1 ERLADEA
8 DVDLTDLFQVLV
20 DRYKRPLD
28 LNRAKVDDLAGL
40 ELLSDLQVGA
50 LLVHIQ
56 RFGPLQSIY
65 ELQTI
70 DGFDRSSIE
79 LIRPFVTVNSEPD
92 LTRTSLKEIFKN
104 GDHELYVRSV
114 YGLEKRKGFL
124 WENGGLGRD
133 YYDPDGDP
141 LPDYEDPQVL
151 DSLRNN
157 NKLYLGPSWKLYT
170 RYRFRY
176 RRNISFGI
184 TAEKDEGEEFFQGT
198 QPNGFDFYSAHL
210 FLRDLGPVKAVALG
224 DFQAQFG
231 QGLTYW
237 SGLAFAAKSSFTMNI
252 KRNAQGL
259 SPYSS
264 VNENL
269 FLRGGG
275 ATIGLG
281 KYWEV
286 TAFYSD
292 RRVDGNVVAT
302 DTLESGIEAE
312 AFTSFQEDGF
322 HRTFN
327 ELRKKDAVR
336 ERSFGGHVRY
346 VRRSFSIGATGVHAA
361 FDTELTRRLQPYSQ
375 FEFNGRDFTNIGVD
389 WNAVYRNFTWFGE
402 VARTANGGTAWL
414 SGLLI
419 APDKRVSLSILYR
432 DYARDFFDLFSVG
445 FSEGGRAVNEKGL
458 YTGIEIRANRQWTIN
473 AYFDQWRFPWLR
485 YQTDAPSKGHE
496 FLGQVT
502 WRPAKRFELYAR
514 YRFQQRER
522 NSRNTVEGIDP
533 LVDVDQTNYR
543 FNATYQVSK
552 SISLRTRV
560 EAIDYDRSDA
570 PKEHGFLIYQDLV
583 HRPLR
588 SSVELT
594 LRVALFDTDTYDAR
608 VYAYESDL
616 IGLFSIPPYYGR
628 GMRMYGMVRM
638 KLFRRVD
645 LWLRYGTWLY
655 NAQDRISSGLQ
666 EIAGDR
672 RSDIKAQIRLRF

>member
-1 ERLADEA
+1 RATNER
-8 DVDLTDLFQVLV
+8 
-20 DRYKRPLD
+20 
-28 LNRAKVDDLAGL
+28 
-40 ELLSDLQVGA
+40 
-50 LLVHIQ
+50 
-56 RFGPLQSIY
+56 
-65 ELQTI
+65 
-70 DGFDRSSIE
+70 
-79 LIRPFVTVNSEPD
+79 
-92 LTRTSLKEIFKN
+92 
-104 GDHELYVRSV
+104 
-114 YGLEKRKGFL
+114 
-124 WENGGLGRD
+124 
-133 YYDPDGDP
+133 
-141 LPDYEDPQVL
+141 
-151 DSLRNN
+151 
-157 NKLYLGPSWKLYT
+157 
-170 RYRFRY
+170 
-176 RRNISFGI
+176 
-184 TAEKDEGEEFFQGT
+184 
-198 QPNGFDFYSAHL
+198 
-210 FLRDLGPVKAVALG
+210 
-224 DFQAQFG
+224 
-231 QGLTYW
+231 
-237 SGLAFAAKSSFTMNI
+237 
-252 KRNAQGL
+252 
-259 SPYSS
+259 
-264 VNENL
+264 
-269 FLRGGG
+269 
-275 ATIGLG
+275 
-281 KYWEV
+281 
-286 TAFYSD
+286 
-292 RRVDGNVVAT
+292 
-302 DTLESGIEAE
+302 
-312 AFTSFQEDGF
+312 
-322 HRTFN
+322 
-327 ELRKKDAVR
+327 
-336 ERSFGGHVRY
+336 
-346 VRRSFSIGATGVHAA
+346 
-361 FDTELTRRLQPYSQ
+361 
-375 FEFNGRDFTNIGVD
+375 
-389 WNAVYRNFTWFGE
+389 
-402 VARTANGGTAWL
+402 
-414 SGLLI
+414 
-419 APDKRVSLSILYR
+419 
-432 DYARDFFDLFSVG
+432 
-445 FSEGGRAVNEKGL
+445 GL
-458 YTGIEIRANRQWTIN
+458 YTGIEVRPSREWSFN